1 MALPKAQEYPASRI
15 KVGTVLYRACAYT
28 DYDRK
33 TTSEI
38 EEWIV
43 RSIKAKRGSKSRYGA
58 VMAGAKYAIQYVN
71 LTRKLEFVTWGKVS
85 KKAGDYGW
93 LKSIPSWA
101 VKQFP
106 VGGALPMGVYTT
118 PLAALNYSIAQ
129 TELDIAR
136 LKNYLAEESD
146 QSEVEG
152 WQREIGDHVA
162 QLNALKRRLA
172 KLTTK

>member
-15 KVGTVLYRACAYT
+15 KVGTVLYVASAYT
-28 DYDRK
+28 DDDGK
-33 TTSEI
+33 TSSEI

-43 RSIKAKRGSKSRYGA
+43 RSIKAKRGA
-58 VMAGAKYAIQYVN
+58 MAGAKYAIQYVN

-93 LKSIPSWA
+93 LKSIPDWCM
-101 VKQFP
+101 KQFP

-118 PLAALNYSIAQ
+118 HRAALNYAIADA
-129 TELDIAR
+129 EADIAR
-136 LKNYLAEESD
+136 LKNYLAEETD
-146 QSEVEG
+146 QSEAAE
-152 WQREIGDHVA
+152 WQREIDDHVA

-172 KLTTK
+172 KLTSK